1 MSNINSTWRIVGESV
16 RGASHER
23 TNLPNQDAIQWS
35 PERGDA
41 TPLILCV
48 SDGHGS
54 AKYFR
59 SDTGS
64 RLAVDTAVEVIQEFL
79 DGQDDINN
87 LSIIKRTAEEKL
99 TQALTHRWREAVLSD
114 IEARGFTADEMNLL
128 KGNKGK
134 TASAQTSA
142 DGEDDSNSV
151 STEDATTFGYL
162 AYGAT
167 LLCVVVTK
175 DYILYLQ
182 LGDGDILTVSE
193 RGEVIKPL
201 TADERLF
208 ANETTSLC
216 SRDGWRD
223 FRADF
228 QVMSGE
234 PPALILLS
242 TDGYANSF
250 RDEAGF
256 LKVGSDLLEMIR
268 EDGLESVSDNLEM
281 WLAEASKEGSGDDIT
296 LGLICRMD
304 ALEKTENQDVT
315 VADSVAA
322 KFAETTAE
330 VVNESAD
337 EPERSTNE

>member
-1 MSNINSTWRIVGESV
+1 MNNTNSTWRIVGESV

-35 PERGDA
+35 PEKGDVL
-41 TPLILCV
+41 PLILCV

-64 RLAVDTAVEVIQEFL
+64 RLAVDTAVEVIREFL
-79 DGQDDINN
+79 DGQTDINN

-99 TQALTHRWREAVLSD
+99 TQALTHRWRGAVSSD
-114 IEARGFTADEMNLL
+114 IEARAFTLDEMTLL
-128 KGNKGK
+128 KGK
-134 TASAQTSA
+134 TVSAQASVPN
-142 DGEDDSNSV
+142 EDKDNSV
-151 STEDATTFGYL
+151 SAEDLATFGYL

-167 LLCVVVTK
+167 LLGVVVTE

-193 RGEVIKPL
+193 KGEVTKPL

-223 FRADF
+223 FRVDF

-256 LKVGSDLLEMIR
+256 LKVGSDLLDMIR

-281 WLAEASKEGSGDDIT
+281 WLAEASQAGSGDDIT

-304 ALEKTENQDVT
+304 ALEKLENQNAAFDNSVT
-315 VADSVAA
+315 ADLNYSSNENAI
-322 KFAETTAE
+322 ET
-330 VVNESAD
+330 ESNG
-337 EPERSTNE
+337 ETEKE

>member
-1 MSNINSTWRIVGESV
+1 MNNSNSTWRIIGESV

-23 TNLPNQDAIQWS
+23 AKLPNQDAIQWS
-35 PERGDA
+35 PENGD
-41 TPLILCV
+41 TLPLIMCV

-59 SDTGS
+59 SDIGS
-64 RLAVDTAVEVIQEFL
+64 RLAVDTAVEVIGEFL
-79 DGQDDINN
+79 DGQAGINN
-87 LSIIKRTAEEKL
+87 LSIIKGTAEEKL
-99 TQALTHRWREAVLSD
+99 TQALAHRWRQAVSSD
-114 IEARGFTADEMNLL
+114 IDVRAFTSDEMSLL
-128 KGNKGK
+128 KGKA
-134 TASAQTSA
+134 ASAQASLA
-142 DGEDDSNSV
+142 SEDEDNSV
-151 STEDATTFGYL
+151 SAEDAAMFGYL

-167 LLCVVVTK
+167 LLCAVVTA
-175 DYILYLQ
+175 DFILYLQ

-193 RGEVIKPL
+193 RGEVTKPL
-201 TADERLF
+201 AADERLF

-223 FRADF
+223 FRVGF

-268 EDGLESVSDNLEM
+268 ADGLESISDNLEI
-281 WLAEASKEGSGDDIT
+281 WLTEASQAGSGDDIS
-296 LGLICRMD
+296 LGIICRMD
-304 ALEKTENQDVT
+304 ALAKVENQDMA
-315 VADSVAA
+315 ADSVTENVESSVN
-322 KFAETTAE
+322 ETTTSNVA
-330 VVNESAD
+330 ESAGGLKSD
-337 EPERSTNE
+337 YQ

>member
-1 MSNINSTWRIVGESV
+1 MSNNNSTWRIVGESV

-41 TPLILCV
+41 LPLILSV

-54 AKYFR
+54 ARYFR
-59 SDTGS
+59 SDVGS
-64 RLAVDTAVEVIQEFL
+64 RLAVDTAVEVIKEFL
-79 DGQDDINN
+79 DGQADINN

-99 TQALTHRWREAVLSD
+99 TQALAHRWREAVSSD
-114 IEARGFTADEMNLL
+114 IEARAFTPDEMGLL
-128 KGNKGK
+128 KSKA
-134 TASAQTSA
+134 ASAQTSTA
-142 DGEDDSNSV
+142 GEDKDSPV
-151 STEDATTFGYL
+151 SAEDTAAFGYL

-167 LLCVVVTK
+167 LLCVVVTA

-182 LGDGDILTVSE
+182 LGDGDILTVTE
-193 RGEVIKPL
+193 KGEVTKPL
-201 TADERLF
+201 AADARLF

-223 FRADF
+223 FRVGF

-256 LKVGSDLLEMIR
+256 LKVGSDLLDMIR
-268 EDGLESVSDNLEM
+268 TDGLESISDNLEI
-281 WLAEASKEGSGDDIT
+281 WLAEASQAGSGDDIT

-304 ALEKTENQDVT
+304 ALAKVENHSAVVT
-315 VADSVAA
+315 DSVKAN
-322 KFAETTAE
+322 AEPSSDENADAT
-330 VVNESAD
+330 VNESVND
-337 EPERSTNE
+337 MEE

>member
-1 MSNINSTWRIVGESV
+1 MSNTNSTWRIVGESV

-35 PERGDA
+35 PEKGDA
-41 TPLILCV
+41 LPLILCV

-59 SDTGS
+59 SDIGS
-64 RLAVDTAVEVIQEFL
+64 RLAVDTAVEVIREFL
-79 DGQDDINN
+79 DGQADINN

-99 TQALTHRWREAVLSD
+99 TQALAHRWREAVSSD
-114 IEARGFTADEMNLL
+114 IEARAFTSEEISLL
-128 KGNKGK
+128 KGKA
-134 TASAQTSA
+134 ASAASE
-142 DGEDDSNSV
+142 DKDDSV
-151 STEDATTFGYL
+151 LAEDTTTFGYL

-167 LLCVVVTK
+167 LVCAVVTT

-193 RGEVIKPL
+193 KGEVTKPL
-201 TADERLF
+201 AADARLF

-223 FRADF
+223 FRVGF
-228 QVMSGE
+228 QVMTGE
-234 PPALILLS
+234 PPALILVS

-250 RDEAGF
+250 RNESGF
-256 LKVGSDLLEMIR
+256 LKVGSDLLDMIR
-268 EDGLESVSDNLEM
+268 EDGLESISENLET
-281 WLAEASKEGSGDDIT
+281 WLAEASQVGSGDDVT

-304 ALEKTENQDVT
+304 ALQAKVENQD
-315 VADSVAA
+315 DSV
-322 KFAETTAE
+322 TAE
-330 VVNESAD
+330 LNQPIESAD
-337 EPERSTNE
+337 ETEDKV

>member
-1 MSNINSTWRIVGESV
+1 MSNTNPAWCIIGESV

-23 TNLPNQDAIQWS
+23 ANIPNQDAIQWL
-35 PERGDA
+35 PEKGDSL
-41 TPLILCV
+41 PLILCI

-59 SDTGS
+59 SDVGA
-64 RLAVDTAVEVIQEFL
+64 RLAVDTAVEVIRDFL
-79 DGQDDINN
+79 NGQADITN

-99 TQALTHRWREAVLSD
+99 TQALAHRWREAVSSD
-114 IEARGFTADEMNLL
+114 IAAHAFTSDEIDLL
-128 KGNKGK
+128 KGKEATSSPSSNEDMKNK
-134 TASAQTSA
+134 ALA
-142 DGEDDSNSV
+142 EVN
-151 STEDATTFGYL
+151 TTFGHL

-167 LLCVVVTK
+167 LLCAVVTSNF
-175 DYILYLQ
+175 ILYLQ

-193 RGEVIKPL
+193 KGDVTRPL
-201 TADERLF
+201 TGDERLF

-216 SRDGWRD
+216 SREAWRD
-223 FRADF
+223 FRVGF

-250 RDEAGF
+250 RNEAGF

-268 EDGLESVSDNLEM
+268 TDGLESISENLET
-281 WLAEASKEGSGDDIT
+281 WLAEASHVGSGDDVT

-304 ALEKTENQDVT
+304 ALARVESQSRDNSTVSGSEDVA
-315 VADSVAA
+315 VSNAQESV
-322 KFAETTAE
+322 
-330 VVNESAD
+330 D
-337 EPERSTNE
+337 EIEGKEDQ